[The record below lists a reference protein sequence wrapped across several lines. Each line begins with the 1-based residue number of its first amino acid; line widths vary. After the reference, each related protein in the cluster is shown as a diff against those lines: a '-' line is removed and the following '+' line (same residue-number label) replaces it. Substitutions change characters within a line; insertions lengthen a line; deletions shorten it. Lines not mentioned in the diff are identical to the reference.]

1 MMRAV
6 IEATAR
12 HGYRNLV
19 GTLTVSLL
27 VSAAVVP
34 LLAMATVGT
43 PLAVLA
49 GLWATCLLVGVVLV
63 GAFRFATAVARRG
76 VPIAVVPELRAALA
90 APRTGIALGVSTFAV
105 LAACLALA
113 GLTPTGLQSIAVG
126 VAAFLLV
133 DWYLVVGFAAP
144 EIGNGEPLPAALRT
158 GVDRLL
164 GAPSAVAVFLVV
176 SFACALLAGVT
187 VVTVGL
193 FLPGVLCLLAAHVTD
208 AVDADR

>member
-1 MMRAV
+1 MRATV
-6 IEATAR
+6 EATVR

-27 VSAAVVP
+27 VSLTVVP

-49 GLWATCLLVGVVLV
+49 GLWATCLALGVVLI
-63 GAFRFATAVARRG
+63 GAFRFATTVARRG
-76 VPIAVVPELRAALA
+76 VPIAVVPELRAGLT
-90 APRTGIALGVSTFAV
+90 APRTGLALGASTFVV
-105 LAACLALA
+105 LAVGVALV
-113 GLTPTGLQSIAVG
+113 GLTPTSFQSIAVG
-126 VAAFLLV
+126 VAAFLLA

-144 EIGNGEPLPAALRT
+144 EIGNGEPLRRALRA

-164 GAPSAVAVFLVV
+164 SAPNAFAVFLTL
-176 SFACALLAGVT
+176 SFACALFAGVT

-193 FLPGVLCLLAAHVTD
+193 FLPGTLCLLAAHVTD
-208 AVDADR
+208 AVDAER

>member
-1 MMRAV
+1 MMRAT
-6 IEATAR
+6 IKATAR

-27 VSAAVVP
+27 VSLAAVP
-34 LLAMATVGT
+34 LLLMATVGT

-49 GLWATCLLVGVVLV
+49 GLWGTCLALGVVLV
-63 GAFRFATAVARRG
+63 GGLNFATAVAQRG
-76 VPIAVVPELRAALA
+76 VPIAVVPELRAGLA
-90 APRTGIALGVSTFAV
+90 APRTGLALGASTFAV
-105 LAACLALA
+105 LATCLALV
-113 GLTPTGLQSIAVG
+113 GLTPAGLQSIAVG

-144 EIGNGEPLPAALRT
+144 EIGNGEPLRRALRA

-164 GAPSAVAVFLVV
+164 SAPNAFAVFLTL
-176 SFACALLAGVT
+176 SFACALFAGVT

-193 FLPGVLCLLAAHVTD
+193 FLPGTLCLLAAHVTD
-208 AVDADR
+208 AVDAER